1 MNFVALDVETANSD
15 PKSICQIGVA
25 VFKDGELVE
34 SWGSLINPQTYFD
47 WMNIQIH
54 GISEEDVQEA
64 PLLHQVKEKLDQ
76 LIGDSIVG
84 IYSSFDKVAL
94 ERNFSQVDYQWL
106 DITKVVRRTWEQ
118 VAYSGYGLGNVCRL
132 NDIQIVKHHDAVADA
147 IAAGQV
153 LVAALNAKQIT
164 LEDCQSLVQRKIS
177 TLISQGKMAEGV
189 NPTNV
194 IIDGGNPDGDW
205 FGDVLC
211 FTGELR
217 MPRIEA
223 SILASQLGFDVG
235 KGVTKKT
242 NYLVKGQ
249 QDLAK
254 LNGKTMSSKEEKALS
269 LIKKEQDIVVIS
281 EDDFFYMI
289 GA

>member
-34 SWGSLINPQTYFD
+34 SWGSLINPQTHFD

-54 GISEEDVQEA
+54 GITEEDIDGA
-64 PLLHQVKEKLDQ
+64 PLIHEVKEKLDQ

-84 IYSSFDKVAL
+84 IYSSFDRVAF

-132 NDIQIVKHHDAVADA
+132 NDIQIGKHHDAVADA
-147 IAAGQV
+147 IAAGRV
-153 LVAALNAKQIT
+153 LVCALNAKQIT
-164 LEDCQSLVQRKIS
+164 LEDCKSLLRRKIS
-177 TLISQGKMAEGV
+177 TLIAQGKMSEEL
-189 NPTNV
+189 NPTNI
-194 IIDGGNPDGDW
+194 IIDGGNPEGEW

-217 MPRIEA
+217 MARMEA
-223 SILASQLGFDVG
+223 SIISSQLGFDVG

-254 LNGKTMSSKEEKALS
+254 LNGKSISAKEEKALS
-269 LIKKEQDIVVIS
+269 LIKKGQDIVVIS

-289 GA
+289 GT

>member
-54 GISEEDVQEA
+54 GISEEDVKEA

-106 DITKVVRRTWEQ
+106 DIAKVVRRTWEQ
-118 VAYSGYGLGNVCRL
+118 VAYSGYGLGNVCRI